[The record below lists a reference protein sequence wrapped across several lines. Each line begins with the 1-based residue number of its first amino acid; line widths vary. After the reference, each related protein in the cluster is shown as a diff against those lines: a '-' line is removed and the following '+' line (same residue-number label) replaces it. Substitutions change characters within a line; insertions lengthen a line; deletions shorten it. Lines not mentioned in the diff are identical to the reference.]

1 MRPLILLDTDTLSLL
16 LRWHPRVRQHA
27 ADYMATYGRLAFAD
41 LTWYEIVRGHRAV
54 GAHSQLLRFE
64 SFCQRCDIIVL
75 ESVALDYAADIYA
88 DLKRRGELIGEI
100 DILIAGIALARD
112 MGVATRNIAHF
123 SRIANLHV
131 EDWTR

>member
-16 LRWHPRVRQHA
+16 LRWQPRVRQHA
-27 ADYMATYGRLAFAD
+27 AD
-41 LTWYEIVRGHRAV
+41 
-54 GAHSQLLRFE
+54 
-64 SFCQRCDIIVL
+64 
-75 ESVALDYAADIYA
+75 IYA
-88 DLKRRGELIGEI
+88 NLKRRGELIGEI
-100 DILIAGIALARD
+100 DILIAGIALAHD